1 MFFIVMIMI
10 HVPGRFVGFDFPAY
24 SVVAPDSVAE
34 TRLCSRGSTEELST
48 VVPRNLQPR
57 EIRVM

>member
-24 SVVAPDSVAE
+24 SVVAPDTVAE
-34 TRLCSRGSTEELST
+34 AVRRTLHCCTEK
-48 VVPRNLQPR
+48 PAAQRNMR
-57 EIRVM
+57 HVMC